1 MNYYFPQPHHPDQD
15 QDQEQDQAQAQAE
28 LQAQL
33 QGQGQ
38 GQGQGQHQGQSQYAA
53 QAVETSTW
61 NSSANENGNL
71 NGNLNANGNLNG
83 NLNANENLNH
93 NEVVNDI
100 ANTVETAVTVT
111 VDVGVGV
118 DAGACC
124 PSDDDVI
131 DIESIQGITQ
141 SIVMPDAVSQ
151 TVTNGNAFNIDQ
163 VSNLTDNDTLSNPTV
178 TFNGGGVDPD
188 DWCCDAAEAAGDFTM
203 TATASG
209 GTASSGIGDLS
220 NDYGTQSGV
229 GAAAANA
236 TLTQEAFTQHIA
248 MGANIQFNSLDIH
261 VAGDITDS
269 LTG

>member
-33 QGQGQ
+33 QGQ

-118 DAGACC
+118 GVDAGACC
-124 PSDDDVI
+124 PSDDDVL

-209 GTASSGIGDLS
+209 GTASSVIGDLS